1 MRLDGFLVYCRRD
14 MRVSDTLAVVAS
26 LQFGLAGPLD
36 CHSYALRGPGGLVLI
51 DAGAGTHTQQ
61 ILKNVAA
68 DLPEGSVSALILT
81 HAHMDHCGGAAGI
94 REQTGCV
101 VIAPQPSKPIIEA
114 ADEEASGLRKARE
127 QGVYPSETRLACCKV
142 DTAVGDGEVFS
153 AAGLEFKAFHVRGHS
168 PDAFCYFTRALGS
181 PWLFS
186 GDVVFYGG
194 VLGVINADGSGMEG
208 YRADLHKLSGL
219 GIEGLFPGHG
229 LFTLRGGQRHI
240 DSAIEQMKKG
250 LLGRQI
256 GQEPL

>member
-1 MRLDGFLVYCRRD
+1 
-14 MRVSDTLAVVAS
+14 MRVSDSLAVVAS
-26 LQFGLAGPLD
+26 FQFGLAGALD
-36 CHSYALRGPGGLVLI
+36 CHSYVLRGPAGLVLI

-61 ILKNVAA
+61 ILKNVAE
-68 DLPEGSVSALILT
+68 DVPEDSIKALILT
-81 HAHMDHCGGAAGI
+81 HAHADHCGGAAGI

-101 VIAPQPSKPIIEA
+101 VIAPEPSKNIIEA
-114 ADEEASGLRKARE
+114 GDDEASGLRRARE
-127 QGVYPSETRLACCKV
+127 QGLYPSETRLARCKV
-142 DTAVGDGEVFS
+142 DKAVSDGEIFS

-181 PWLFS
+181 PSLFS

-194 VLGVINADGSGMEG
+194 VLGVVNADGSGMEG
-208 YRADLHKLSGL
+208 YRADLQKLSGL

-240 DSAIEQMKKG
+240 DSALEQMEKG
-250 LLGRQI
+250 FLGRQI

>member
-1 MRLDGFLVYCRRD
+1 MMRI
-14 MRVSDTLAVVAS
+14 SDTLAMVAS

-36 CHSYALRGPGGLVLI
+36 CHTYALRGPEGVVLI
-51 DAGAGTHTQQ
+51 DAGAGTHTRQ
-61 ILKNVAA
+61 ISKNLEA
-68 DLPEGSVSALILT
+68 DMPQASVTALIIT
-81 HAHMDHCGGAAGI
+81 HAHMDHCGGAAAI
-94 REQTGCV
+94 REETECF
-101 VIAPQPSKPIIEA
+101 VIAPQPSKSIIEA

-127 QGVYPSETRLACCKV
+127 QGVYPSETRLASCKV
-142 DTAVGDGEVFS
+142 DRSVSDGEIFS

-168 PDAFCYFTRALGS
+168 PDAFCYFTRDLGA

-186 GDVVFYGG
+186 GDVIFYGG

-208 YRADLHKLSGL
+208 YRADLQKLSGL

-240 DSAIEQMKKG
+240 DSALEQMKKG
-250 LLGRQI
+250 FLGRHI